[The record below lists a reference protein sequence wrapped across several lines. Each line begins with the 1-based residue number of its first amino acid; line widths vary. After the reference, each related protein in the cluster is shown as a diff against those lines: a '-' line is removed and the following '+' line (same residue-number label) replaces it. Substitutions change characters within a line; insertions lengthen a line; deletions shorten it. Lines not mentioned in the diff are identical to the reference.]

1 MTKLNFQN
9 KNLQGKNF
17 SNMNL
22 RGANFKNSNLEGV
35 DFRGSDLRGANIEG
49 ANLFGSDLE
58 GALLDDI
65 IYDEN
70 TKYYQMYCPREGAFL
85 GYKKCC
91 DYRLVQLLIPS
102 DAKRT
107 SATRNSCRCDKAKV
121 LTIKSLDF
129 KEYYDEAVSFVDE
142 SFIYK
147 VGQWVLVENFNEDR
161 WVESTTG
168 IHFFMTRE
176 EAIGYL

>member
-1 MTKLNFQN
+1 MRELNFQGQ
-9 KNLQGKNF
+9 NLQGRTF
-17 SNMNL
+17 VNMDL
-22 RGANFKNSNLEGV
+22 RGANFKDANLVGV
-35 DFRGSDLRGANIEG
+35 DFRGSDLRGVNFQG

-58 GALLDDI
+58 NTLLDDV
-65 IYDEN
+65 IYDHN
-70 TKYYQMYCPREGAFL
+70 TKYYEMYCPSEGAFL
-85 GYKKCC
+85 AYKKCYN
-91 DYRLVQLLIPS
+91 YRIVQLLVPG

-121 LTIKSLDF
+121 LSIKSEDSTESF
-129 KEYYDEAVSFVDE
+129 EEATSYVDE

-147 VGQWVLVENFNEDR
+147 VGEWAIAENFNEDR
-161 WVESTTG
+161 WVESTIG